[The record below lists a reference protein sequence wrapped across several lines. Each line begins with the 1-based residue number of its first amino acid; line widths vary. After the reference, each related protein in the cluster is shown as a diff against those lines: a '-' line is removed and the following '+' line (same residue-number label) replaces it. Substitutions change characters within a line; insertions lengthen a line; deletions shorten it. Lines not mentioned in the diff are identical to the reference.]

1 MRTLLATLAL
11 VAVSC
16 AALPVPERLET
27 PPARGLELLR
37 ALDRGEASTPLT
49 EGMQGVFRQGWAAFG
64 QEFHAA
70 HDRLVEAHAAGRQ
83 GETELIDAVYAH
95 SPFAE
100 RLELTFDDQGRL
112 AGFWYLGA
120 GSGVM
125 DDQALHRAFASLP
138 GQVSAFAQAAEHRAV
153 QFGHRADVPQPVASQ
168 YKTLL
173 LARAC
178 GELGRGQ
185 RTLDD
190 RLTLSSAQRGLPSCV
205 LCQFDGGLQPTLR
218 DVLHLL
224 VASSDNTAADLLRE
238 VLSVDAVTRFA
249 EQNGVAHVPPLISTQ
264 GLFALECGLGSLRTQ
279 AASRR
284 ASWLARLSGAE
295 LLAAADAAALD
306 GFAEGREGF
315 ARRCEA
321 GQSDGDARNAI
332 AHVADWNL
340 RADELVALYTSAQLG
355 QLDGPAAS
363 RCFVDF
369 MGHGGSGPIPL
380 GERYLAAGAKN
391 GLEADVR
398 SLGLLVQTDRGP
410 IAVSLSAMQF
420 PDAQADRML
429 PLLSDGARAL
439 VEHVYAALP
448 ARSEP

>member
-1 MRTLLATLAL
+1 VRLLLGPIALLAI
-11 VAVSC
+11 SC
-16 AALPVPERLET
+16 AALPTSER
-27 PPARGLELLR
+27 PGAASRGVELLR
-37 ALDRGEASTPLT
+37 AMDRGEARTPLT
-49 EGMQGVFRQGWAAFG
+49 EGLQGVFPHGLEGFA
-64 QEFHAA
+64 QEWRSSHGALLDA
-70 HDRLVEAHAAGRQ
+70 REAGRE
-83 GETELIDAVYAH
+83 GDTLLVDAVYAH

-100 RLELTFDDQGRL
+100 RLKLTFDDRGRL

-125 DDQALHRAFASLP
+125 DAPSLERAFAALP
-138 GQVSAFAQAAEHRAV
+138 GQVSAFAQAAEHRELT
-153 QFGHRADVPQPVASQ
+153 FGHRADVPQPVASQ

-178 GELGRGQ
+178 GEVGRGT

-190 RLTLSSAQRGLPSCV
+190 RLILSASQKGLPSCV

-238 VLSVDAVTRFA
+238 ALTVDGVTRFA
-249 EQNGVAHVPPLISTQ
+249 EQNGVAHVPALISTR
-264 GLFALECGLGSLRTQ
+264 GLFALECGLGSLHSQAISQR
-279 AASRR
+279 AAS
-284 ASWLARLSGAE
+284 LAQLSAAG
-295 LLAAADAAALD
+295 LLAAADAAARE
-306 GFAEGREGF
+306 GFAEGPAGF
-315 ARRCEA
+315 ERRCEA
-321 GQSDGDARNAI
+321 GGSDGDARNAI

-355 QLDGPAAS
+355 QLDTRAAS
-363 RCFVDF
+363 ECFVTF
-369 MGHGGSGPIPL
+369 MGHGGPGPISL
-380 GERYLAAGAKN
+380 GGRYLSAGAKN

-410 IAVSLSAMQF
+410 IAVSLSAMQL

-429 PLLSDGARAL
+429 PLLSEGARAL
-439 VEHVYAALP
+439 VEHLYAQLP